1 MCTKT
6 RPRERNRGF
15 TLLEVVVALTIVG
28 LGVATVLE
36 VFSLG
41 LRLAAKSSEISQARL
56 YGQTVMDEVIVYGGP
71 QSGREEGSFSSGQ
84 RWRLEVKTV
93 REPAASLANPWE
105 LKEIGLEVRYREANR
120 DKQLELKTLRLSKRA
135 NS

>member
-1 MCTKT
+1 MSFKSRRCGK
-6 RPRERNRGF
+6 NRGF

-28 LGVATVLE
+28 FGVVTLLE
-36 VFSLG
+36 IFSLG

-56 YGQTVMDEVIVYGGP
+56 DGQSVMDEVIVYGGP
-71 QSGREEGSFSSGQ
+71 QSGREVGSFSSGQ
-84 RWRLEVKTV
+84 RWRLEVKPLG
-93 REPAASLANPWE
+93 EPAGSLANAWE

-120 DKQLELKTLRLSKRA
+120 DKHLELKTLRISKKA

>member
-1 MCTKT
+1 MSIKIRLCKK
-6 RPRERNRGF
+6 NRGF

-28 LGVATVLE
+28 LGVVTVLE
-36 VFSLG
+36 IFSLG
-41 LRLAAKSSEISQARL
+41 LRLAAKSSEVSQARL

-71 QSGREEGSFSSGQ
+71 QSGREEGSFASGH
-84 RWRLEVKTV
+84 RWRLEVRTV
-93 REPAASLANPWE
+93 GEPSASLANPWE

>member
-1 MCTKT
+1 MSFKSTSRGK
-6 RPRERNRGF
+6 NRGF

-28 LGVATVLE
+28 LGVVTLLE
-36 VFSLG
+36 IFSLG

-56 YGQTVMDEVIVYGGP
+56 DGQSVMDEVIVYGGP
-71 QSGREEGSFSSGQ
+71 QSGREQGSFSSGQ
-84 RWRLEVKTV
+84 RWRLEVKPLG
-93 REPAASLANPWE
+93 EPTGSLANPWE

>member
-1 MCTKT
+1 MSIKI
-6 RPRERNRGF
+6 RPGKGNRGF

-28 LGVATVLE
+28 LGVVTVME

-71 QSGREEGSFSSGQ
+71 QSGRDEGSFSSGH
-84 RWRLEVKTV
+84 RWKLEVKTLG
-93 REPAASLANPWE
+93 EPAASLANPWE

-120 DKQLELKTLRLSKRA
+120 DKRIELKTLRLSKRA